1 MPNWP
6 LYRLWSQAALEAHK
20 SSDWINGCTDRTTV
34 TATHTNPPRT
44 TAPSANSSKAIT
56 RSTPRFSS
64 TTTSATMPSTTR
76 STASGC
82 PGMRPSPATTPAGTP
97 GTSCAPPVMA
107 RAPHRDGR
115 PELGGAAFDTVIL
128 QNLTDPP
135 PTPTSSPKPSSC
147 SPRSAACPTASSMSS
162 SCAVCAASPTK
173 RPPPSWAPPWPPSAP
188 TNATQPASWTA
199 SSRRPAQK
207 GPPREPHRR
216 TPLQSPPRPQPHHP
230 PRSRPVHGST
240 HGRGTATRTH
250 ACPGR
255 STQRGGRRPARLCE
269 TLLTHTPPTAVA
281 DFLTD
286 QVPEPRSALAL
297 ACVLQLSDTDE
308 GARFW
313 WQYAAGAGQAA
324 AYCLYLHHL
333 AQGES
338 DAANWWH
345 HQTDDVQSLSG
356 SPASAPEDGPEPYRA
371 NWWHPANHV
380 ITSTST
386 TILRVLRHLSANTA
400 RTKSAAVLRLMATH
414 GLHPGRGG
422 RRLPP

>member
-1 MPNWP
+1 MSHIEE
-6 LYRLWSQAALEAHK
+6 RLSRALLVRNRTIPREAAPCTAARTAEA
-20 SSDWINGCTDRTTV
+20 R
-34 TATHTNPPRT
+34 PP
-44 TAPSANSSKAIT
+44 AP
-56 RSTPRFSS
+56 
-64 TTTSATMPSTTR
+64 
-76 STASGC
+76 
-82 PGMRPSPATTPAGTP
+82 TPAQ
-97 GTSCAPPVMA
+97 
-107 RAPHRDGR
+107 DG
-115 PELGGAAFDTVIL
+115 PLNGAAEYL
-128 QNLTDPP
+128 
-135 PTPTSSPKPSSC
+135 
-147 SPRSAACPTASSMSS
+147 RA
-162 SCAVCAASPTK
+162 
-173 RPPPSWAPPWPPSAP
+173 
-188 TNATQPASWTA
+188 
-199 SSRRPAQK
+199 
-207 GPPREPHRR
+207 
-216 TPLQSPPRPQPHHP
+216 
-230 PRSRPVHGST
+230 
-240 HGRGTATRTH
+240 
-250 ACPGR
+250 
-255 STQRGGRRPARLCE
+255 LCE

-345 HQTDDVQSLSG
+345 HQTDDVQSPSG

-386 TILRVLRHLSANTA
+386 TTILRVLRHLSATANTA